1 MKRELSP
8 RNGKYVSQGQ
18 GVALS
23 AQASGVAVVL
33 VALVVCVRTHREAE
47 GPLEAIG
54 QVFDG
59 KGKGSDSY
67 DDHPNC
73 L

>member
-8 RNGKYVSQGQ
+8 RNGKCVSQRQ

-33 VALVVCVRTHREAE
+33 VALVVCVGTHRVAE
-47 GPLEAIG
+47 GPLEVIG
-54 QVFDG
+54 PVFDDR
-59 KGKGSDSY
+59 GKGSDSY